1 MPAYSIG
8 LDFGTTN
15 SIISY
20 LSPRGEPEA
29 FQYGGPDGQKYI
41 PSFIAYEDAFIEIGT
56 AARTTAAHN
65 PAVESYG
72 NFKMQLPIFPG
83 ISRTSSPLQRTPP
96 SITADYLRELLISAD
111 NPYSFCNQ
119 QGEIAGVVVSVP
131 EIWQRDIYNR
141 GRECLQGVIRE
152 LGLPLMQLV
161 SEPVAAAA
169 YYAWEMQRRALANQE
184 EPFTGNLLVCDVGGG
199 TFDVSLCR
207 IYRDNKVEVLYFDGQ
222 GAMGLDCAGVAFD
235 RRCVQLAYTQKH
247 GHPIAETDPE
257 FSRLLREFETVK
269 IGSHPRV
276 TKKLINC
283 LKAPDIYENQ
293 EIYLFAGGYS
303 VTFGQ
308 VQAAFA
314 SIAPGIQQVMQG
326 VKSWLQQGAGTNRE
340 PTQLDRLFLVG
351 GFSQFLLVQ
360 RTIFDSLEIS
370 SDDPRFD
377 RSFNLTNSAYAIS
390 YGACLIANGLVD
402 PTERYIHTLGILVDT
417 INSSA
422 SLAQKFITLVQGNTP
437 LLDLLEPHFAQIPP
451 LVPFPSNTIGDEH
464 FLTITIWVD
473 PQSRGIRFQESLPDL
488 VRLPVGSDTRRWRVG
503 MRVDR
508 SQIAYLVI
516 ADTQGEKRLEYELG
530 QITAKLFQ
538 GQLLD

>member
-41 PSFIAYEDAFIEIGT
+41 PSFIAYEDTFIEIGT

-72 NFKMQLPIFPG
+72 NFKMQLPIFPE
-83 ISRTSSPLQRTPP
+83 IPLTSRSLKRNPP
-96 SITADYLRELLISAD
+96 NITADYLRELLISAD

-119 QGEIAGVVVSVP
+119 QGEIAGLVVSVP

-141 GRECLQGVIRE
+141 GRECLQGVIKE

-207 IYRDNKVEVLYFDGQ
+207 IYGENKVEVLYFDGQ
-222 GAMGLDCAGVAFD
+222 GAMGLDSAGVAFD
-235 RRCVQLAYTQKH
+235 RHCVQLAYTQKH

-257 FSRLLREFETVK
+257 FSRLLREFEAVK

-293 EIYLFAGGYS
+293 EIYLFAGGYT
-303 VTFGQ
+303 VTFSQ

-326 VKSWLQQGAGTNRE
+326 VKTWLHGTTGA
-340 PTQLDRLFLVG
+340 PTKLDRLFLVG

-360 RTIFDSLEIS
+360 RTICDSLEIS
-370 SDDPRFD
+370 RDDPRFD

-402 PTERYIHTLGILVDT
+402 PTERSVHTLGILVDT

-422 SLAQKFITLVQGNTP
+422 SRAEKFITLVQGNTP
-437 LLDLLEPHFAQIPP
+437 LLDLLEPRFAQIPP
-451 LVPFPSNTIGDEH
+451 LATWVSNTVGEEH
-464 FLTITIWVD
+464 CLTITIWVD
-473 PQSRGIRFQESLPDL
+473 PQSRGIRFQESVPDL

-516 ADTQGEKRLEYELG
+516 ADTQGEKHFEYELG
-530 QITAKLFQ
+530 QITAKLFK
-538 GQLLD
+538 GQSLD